1 MKYTI
6 KLNSKK
12 QTLSLK
18 NRTQK
23 ISLRHTG
30 KPGGKGDKGDKG
42 DAGEGLPTGG
52 LTGQII
58 VKTSNDDFDFGFA
71 SPSSLADK
79 NYVQSFSVSSNVLVN
94 HGLNKYPSVTV
105 FDTAGDEVEG
115 TVEHLSPTSL
125 RLIFSA
131 AFSGTVTCN

>member
-58 VKTSNDDFDFGFA
+58 VKTSNDDFDFGF
-71 SPSSLADK
+71 
-79 NYVQSFSVSSNVLVN
+79 
-94 HGLNKYPSVTV
+94 
-105 FDTAGDEVEG
+105 
-115 TVEHLSPTSL
+115 
-125 RLIFSA
+125 
-131 AFSGTVTCN
+131 